1 MLQCNTAEIEKFERA
16 RSSHVI
22 EKASRSGKAFSI
34 VIFRVYDRRYISS
47 PLKRFQLK
55 KLPFIFFVNQ
65 FFTIDFNRKVEISRF
80 SRLLDLY

>member
-34 VIFRVYDRRYISS
+34 VIFRVYDRYISS
-47 PLKRFQLK
+47 PVKRFELK

-65 FFTIDFNRKVEISRF
+65 FFVINFNRKVEISRF
-80 SRLLDLY
+80 PRLPDLY

>member
-55 KLPFIFFVNQ
+55 KTSFYFFRKPIFYH
-65 FFTIDFNRKVEISRF
+65 RF
-80 SRLLDLY
+80 